1 MATIIITEFMDESS
15 VASLAAHHRVVYE
28 PDLADDR
35 PRLLELMADADALIV
50 RNRTIVDDELLE
62 SAQRL
67 AIVGRLGVGLDNI
80 DLPACAERSVAV
92 QPATGA
98 NTDAVA
104 EYVIAAMLTLVRGAF
119 LSSGD
124 VAAGRWPR
132 TASTGLE
139 VAGRTI
145 GLLGFGAIA
154 QRVAELARCL
164 GMEVI
169 AHDPFLDADDPAWRL
184 GTSRPFADVLAEAHV
199 VSLHVPLTDG
209 TRGLIG
215 RAEIAA
221 MDPTAVLIDT
231 ARGGIVD
238 EEAVVEA
245 LRTGALRGAAL
256 DVFAS
261 EPLDAEHGARFAEV
275 PNLILT
281 PHIAGITVESNRRVS
296 DMIAAAVD
304 AALTGGVS

>member
-15 VASLAAHHRVVYE
+15 IASLSARHRVVYQ

-35 PRLLELMADADALIV
+35 PRLLELLTDADALIV
-50 RNRTIVDDELLE
+50 RNRTIVDDALLE
-62 SAQRL
+62 SAPRL

-80 DLPACAERSVAV
+80 DLPACSERSVAV

-119 LSSGD
+119 LSTGD

-145 GLLGFGAIA
+145 GLVGFGAIA
-154 QRVAELARCL
+154 QRVAELSMCL

-169 AHDPFLDADDPAWRL
+169 AHDPFLDDDDPAWRL
-184 GTSRPFADVLAEAHV
+184 GTSRPFADVLAEADV

-215 RAEIAA
+215 RSEIAA
-221 MDPTAVLIDT
+221 MGPTAVLINT

-238 EEAVVEA
+238 EQAVVEA
-245 LRTGALRGAAL
+245 LRGGSLRGAAL

-261 EPLDAEHGARFAEV
+261 EPLDADQGARFADV

-281 PHIAGITVESNRRVS
+281 PHIAGITAESNRRVS

-304 AALTGGVS
+304 AALTRGVS

>member
-15 VASLAAHHRVVYE
+15 VASLAADHRVVYQ

-35 PRLLELMADADALIV
+35 PRLLGLMADADALIV
-50 RNRTIVDDELLE
+50 RNRTIVDGELLG
-62 SAQRL
+62 SAPRL

-80 DLPACAERSVAV
+80 DLPACEERSVAV

-132 TASTGLE
+132 TASTGFE
-139 VAGRTI
+139 VSGRTI
-145 GLLGFGAIA
+145 GLMGFGAIA
-154 QRVAELARCL
+154 KRVAELAAGL

-169 AHDPFLDADDPAWRL
+169 AHDPFLDDDDPAWQL
-184 GTSRPFADVLAEAHV
+184 GTSRPFADVLADADV

-215 RAEIAA
+215 RTEIAA
-221 MDPTAVLIDT
+221 MGPTTVLIDT

-245 LRTGALRGAAL
+245 LRAGALRGAAL

-261 EPLDAEHGARFAEV
+261 EPLDADGGAQFVNV

-281 PHIAGITVESNRRVS
+281 PHIAGITAESNRRVS
-296 DMIAAAVD
+296 DMIAVAVD
-304 AALTGGVS
+304 AVVTRGPS

>member
-15 VASLAAHHRVVYE
+15 VASLAARHRVVYE

-35 PRLLELMADADALIV
+35 QRLMDLVADADALIV
-50 RNRTIVDDELLE
+50 RNRTVVDGEVLR
-62 SAQRL
+62 SAPRL
-67 AIVGRLGVGLDNI
+67 VIVGRLGVGLDNI
-80 DLPACAERSVAV
+80 DLAACAEHGVTV

-104 EYVIAAMLTLVRGAF
+104 EYVIAAMLTLVRGVF
-119 LSSGD
+119 LSTGD

-132 TASTGLE
+132 TASTGFE

-145 GLLGFGAIA
+145 GLVGFGAIA
-154 QRVAELARCL
+154 QRVAELAAGL

-169 AHDPFLDADDPAWRL
+169 AHDPFLDDDDPAWRL
-184 GTSRPFADVLAEAHV
+184 GTSRPFTDVLAEADV

-209 TRGLIG
+209 TRALVG

-221 MDPTAVLIDT
+221 MGPTAVLIDT

-238 EEAVVEA
+238 EEALVEA
-245 LRTGALRGAAL
+245 LRSGALRGAAL

-261 EPLDAEHGARFAEV
+261 EPLDADQGARFADV

-281 PHIAGITVESNRRVS
+281 PHIAGITAESNRRVG
-296 DMIAAAVD
+296 DMIAASVD
-304 AALTGGVS
+304 AAVSRGPS